1 MSSWSVKVK
10 YEMNISNEDSLLPDF
25 KSVGKSHL
33 VLFFLIAG
41 FTDFYNGKLIN
52 NFKSLFILLNCWINN
67 FGSCYFVFRNITKM
81 VLR

>member
-25 KSVGKSHL
+25 KRSC
-33 VLFFLIAG
+33 FFLIAG

>member
-1 MSSWSVKVK
+1 MKIHCCQTLKV
-10 YEMNISNEDSLLPDF
+10 L
-25 KSVGKSHL
+25 GKVIL
-33 VLFFLIAG
+33 FFFFLITG